1 MGRIGIWNTAFLGDA
16 VLTLPLI
23 RTVKAAFPDSPIDF
37 YVRKGVD
44 SLFTAQPELDNVFAY
59 DKRGAQ
65 KSLFS
70 AMSYGRELAKK
81 EYSLWISAH
90 TSLRSGIIARWT
102 SARTRIGYNKPILNN
117 WLYTTTV
124 DRRFPELEEIDRL
137 MQLVKP
143 LNITNILDWPELVLP
158 QEAYDDA
165 EMFWDENI
173 DSPVLGVHPGSVWAT
188 KRWPAE
194 YYADVVSKAVKAGA
208 QVMVFAGPG
217 EESMAQDVITQSGVE
232 KSGRLIDCSGKLSL
246 IQLAAYLNKLNCYVT
261 NDSGPMHIA
270 WAQRT
275 PVTAIFGPTVRELG
289 FFPRGEDSTVLE
301 TSLECRPCG
310 LHGPKKCPE
319 GHFNCM
325 HSISPEMVWNDA
337 QAKLFR
343 LAK

>member
-37 YVRKGVD
+37 YVRKGVE
-44 SLFTAQPELDNVFAY
+44 SLFTAQPELDNVYGY

-65 KSLFS
+65 KSIFA

-90 TSLRSGIIARWT
+90 TSLRSGVIARWT
-102 SARTRIGYNKPILNN
+102 SAHTRIGYNKPRFNN

-124 DRRFPELEEIDRL
+124 DRKFPELEEIDRL
-137 MQLVKP
+137 MQLVTP
-143 LNITNILDWPELVLP
+143 LSITKILDWPEMVLP
-158 QEAYDDA
+158 QSAYDEVDV
-165 EMFWDENI
+165 FWSKHI

-194 YYADVVSKAVKAGA
+194 YYADVVAKAIDAGA

-217 EESMAQDVITQSGVE
+217 EESMAQEVID
-232 KSGRLIDCSGKLSL
+232 KSGTQDSDRLIDLSGALTL
-246 IQLAAYLNKLNCYVT
+246 VQLAAYLNKLNCYVS
-261 NDSGPMHIA
+261 NDSGPMHLA

-289 FFPRGEDSTVLE
+289 FFPRGETSTVLE
-301 TSLECRPCG
+301 TDIRCRPCG
-310 LHGPKKCPE
+310 LHGPKTCPK

-325 HSISPEMVWNDA
+325 HSITPDMVWNDA
-337 QAKLFR
+337 KKKLF
-343 LAK
+343 A

>member
-37 YVRKGVD
+37 YVRKGVE
-44 SLFTAQPELDNVFAY
+44 SLFTAQPELDNVYAY

-65 KSLFS
+65 KSIFS
-70 AMSYGRELAKK
+70 AMSYGRELARK

-90 TSLRSGIIARWT
+90 TSLRSGVIARWT
-102 SARTRIGYNKPILNN
+102 SARTRIGYNKPAFNN

-124 DRRFPELEEIDRL
+124 DRKFSKLEEIERL
-137 MQLVKP
+137 MQLVTP
-143 LNITNILDWPELVLP
+143 LSITDIHDWPELVLP
-158 QEAYDDA
+158 QTAYDDA
-165 EMFWDENI
+165 DKFWKEHV

-194 YYADVVSKAVKAGA
+194 YYAKVVAEAVDAGA

-217 EESMAQDVITQSGVE
+217 EEPMAQDVIE
-232 KSGRLIDCSGKLSL
+232 KSGKKASGRILDCSGALSL
-246 IQLAAYLNKLNCYVT
+246 VQLAAYLNKVNCYVT

-275 PVTAIFGPTVRELG
+275 PVTAIFGPTVRDLG
-289 FFPRGEDSTVLE
+289 FFPRGEASTVLE
-301 TSLECRPCG
+301 ADVACRPCG
-310 LHGPKKCPE
+310 LHGPKTCPQ
-319 GHFNCM
+319 GHFDCM
-325 HSISPEMVWNDA
+325 HSITLEMVWDDA
-337 QAKLFR
+337 KPKLFGE
-343 LAK
+343 

>member
-37 YVRKGVD
+37 YVRKGVE
-44 SLFTAQPELDNVFAY
+44 SLFTAQPELDNVYGY

-65 KSLFS
+65 KSIFS

-90 TSLRSGIIARWT
+90 TSLRSGVIARWT
-102 SARTRIGYNKPILNN
+102 SAHTRIGYNKPLFNN

-124 DRRFPELEEIDRL
+124 DRKFPELEEIDRL

-143 LNITNILDWPELVLP
+143 LSITKTLDWPEMVLP
-158 QEAYDDA
+158 QSAYDEVDA
-165 EMFWDENI
+165 FWSKHV

-194 YYADVVSKAVKAGA
+194 YYADVVAKAIDAGA

-217 EESMAQDVITQSGVE
+217 EESMAQEVID
-232 KSGRLIDCSGKLSL
+232 KSGAQDSDRLIDLSGALTL
-246 IQLAAYLNKLNCYVT
+246 VQLAAYLNKLNCYVS
-261 NDSGPMHIA
+261 NDSGPMHLA

-289 FFPRGEDSTVLE
+289 FFPRGEGSTVLE
-301 TSLECRPCG
+301 TDIECRPCG
-310 LHGPKKCPE
+310 LHGPKTCPK

-325 HSISPEMVWNDA
+325 HSITPDMVWNDA
-337 QAKLFR
+337 KKKLF
-343 LAK
+343 A